1 MLTVIWLV
9 MAMLII
15 AVGISWILAVGMSI
29 AFIILF
35 AIDDFF
41 LNNLRH
47 NVAAYDV

>member
-15 AVGISWILAVGMSI
+15 AVGMSI

-41 LNNLRH
+41 LSKLTSQRGG
-47 NVAAYDV
+47 V

>member
-15 AVGISWILAVGMSI
+15 AVSVNWMLAVGMTI

-35 AIDDFF
+35 VIDDFF
-41 LNNLRH
+41 LSKLSSLE
-47 NVAAYDV
+47 VV